1 MRKGGNYADMTN
13 SHEQI
18 IQEETI
24 NNEDLPMN
32 SYDDEDDFFNQD
44 DKDMTDINYQ
54 NQKDM

>member
-32 SYDDEDDFFNQD
+32 NYDDEDDFFNQD

>member
-32 SYDDEDDFFNQD
+32 NYDDEDDFFNQD

-54 NQKDM
+54 N